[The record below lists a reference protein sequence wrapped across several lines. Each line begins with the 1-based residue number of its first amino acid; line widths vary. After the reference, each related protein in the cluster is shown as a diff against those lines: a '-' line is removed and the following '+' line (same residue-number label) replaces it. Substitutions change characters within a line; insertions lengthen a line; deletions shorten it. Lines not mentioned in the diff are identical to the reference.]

1 MDEEHYYTESPKSK
15 YFEYE
20 LEELKIR
27 GIEIK
32 LRSATGLFSS
42 KEIDFASEVLVNN
55 MQLPKTRQTQAEQ
68 VRLRAGKSMDF
79 PRVLD
84 LGCGYGFIGLAA
96 AKISPKARVI
106 LTDINRRAVDLTR
119 KNIKLNKIKNA
130 EARQGN
136 AYEPVEGETFDVI
149 LLNPPMV
156 AGRKIVLH
164 MIEHSITHL
173 KPKGSLQIVARKSKG
188 GEYLFNRMKQIFS
201 KVDVL
206 ARSGGFWVVKGIK

>member
-1 MDEEHYYTESPKSK
+1 MEFEHYYAESPKSK

-20 LEELKIR
+20 LEDLKIR
-27 GIEIK
+27 GVEIK

-55 MQLPKTRQTQAEQ
+55 MQVPNKGQI
-68 VRLRAGKSMDF
+68 
-79 PRVLD
+79 LD
-84 LGCGYGFIGLAA
+84 LGCGYGFIGLTA
-96 AKISPKARVI
+96 AKLAPKAKI
-106 LTDINRRAVDLTR
+106 FLTDINRRAVELTK
-119 KNIKLNKIKNA
+119 KNIKLNRIKNA

-136 AYEPVEGETFDVI
+136 AYEPVEGETFDAI

-164 MIEHSITHL
+164 MIEHAVTHL

-188 GEYLFNRMKQIFS
+188 GEYLFNRMKTIFS
-201 KVDVL
+201 KIEVL
-206 ARSGGFWVVKGIK
+206 AKSGGFWVVKGTK

>member
-1 MDEEHYYTESPKSK
+1 METETDIETEHYYTESPKSK

-20 LEELKIR
+20 LEDLKIR
-27 GIEIK
+27 GVEIK

-55 MQLPKTRQTQAEQ
+55 MQLPKTGQI
-68 VRLRAGKSMDF
+68 
-79 PRVLD
+79 LD
-84 LGCGYGFIGLAA
+84 LGCGYGFIGLTA
-96 AKISPKARVI
+96 AKLALKAKVI
-106 LTDINRRAVDLTR
+106 LTDINRRAVDLTK
-119 KNIKLNKIKNA
+119 KNIKLNKLKNA

-136 AYEPVEGETFDVI
+136 AFEPVEGETFDVI

-173 KPKGSLQIVARKSKG
+173 RPKGSLQIVARKSKG
-188 GEYLFNRMKQIFS
+188 GEYLFNRMKTSFS
-201 KVDVL
+201 RIDVL
-206 ARSGGFWVVKGIK
+206 AKSGGFWVVKGSK